1 MRNIKMTVAYDG
13 TLYHGFQK
21 QRGTGLS
28 TIQESLEYALSVLT
42 QEEIVINGSGRTDAG
57 VHALGQVINFQTNSK
72 IAPER
77 FPLAVNSLLP
87 KDIRVLECENVELD
101 FHARFDAKQKTYC
114 YKIYNKRHMSPFWR
128 LYAYHVPV
136 ELDVAS
142 MQAAA
147 RLFEGDHDFR
157 GFCAKGTTV
166 TDYTRTIYNCQVN
179 QEGDMIIFLVTGN
192 GFLWNMVRIM
202 VGTVL
207 EIGLGKRP
215 AEDVVRLLTAGER
228 NLSGMTVPPHG
239 LYLVSVEY

>member
-87 KDIRVLECENVELD
+87 KDIRVLECENVAVSYT
-101 FHARFDAKQKTYC
+101 H
-114 YKIYNKRHMSPFWR
+114 
-128 LYAYHVPV
+128 
-136 ELDVAS
+136 LDVYKRQQYRQDQFPMTDS
-142 MQAAA
+142 KC
-147 RLFEGDHDFR
+147 LFTMHTLR
-157 GFCAKGTTV
+157 MC
-166 TDYTRTIYNCQVN
+166 YN
-179 QEGDMIIFLVTGN
+179 EALI
-192 GFLWNMVRIM
+192 
-202 VGTVL
+202 
-207 EIGLGKRP
+207 ESK
-215 AEDVVRLLTAGER
+215 A
-228 NLSGMTVPPHG
+228 
-239 LYLVSVEY
+239 